1 MSGEVGGVCY
11 GLCLSMKV
19 SINSCPDQL
28 HGMEECGSN
37 ISKRN
42 VWDLMICEEFNGI
55 THVFSV
61 SLFGIGCNKDCKT
74 T

>member
-1 MSGEVGGVCY
+1 MCY

-28 HGMEECGSN
+28 HGMEECGLN
-37 ISKRN
+37 ISKIN
-42 VWDLMICEEFNGI
+42 GWDLMICEEFNGI
-55 THVFSV
+55 IDMFSV
-61 SLFGIGCNKDCKT
+61 SLFCIGFNKDCQT